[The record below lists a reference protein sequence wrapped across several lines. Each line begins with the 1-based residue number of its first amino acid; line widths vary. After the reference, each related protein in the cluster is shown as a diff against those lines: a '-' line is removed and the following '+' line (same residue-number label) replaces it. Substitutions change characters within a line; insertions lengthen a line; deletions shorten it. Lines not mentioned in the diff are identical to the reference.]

1 MRCPRALDPSARAF
15 PSVTLFLFVV
25 SVTAFAATP
34 IEAAIPSAVTARLPA
49 APPAATFNANLL
61 LKGSGSAA
69 EPSIRTDKLGRSFVI
84 APTGVPAGCT
94 AFRVTPDGSASIFLG
109 FPDHTA
115 GGGDCDWAIG
125 PQETASLPGFGTPSD
140 NDLAYSSL
148 TLANITTGKSNDGG
162 TTFGPPN
169 AFSQQIAGDDRMWM
183 AADPKLNN
191 LGFDDVYMTYH
202 DISIVDI
209 QLGVS
214 RDGGQTYVQNVPIIN
229 PADVPQAQWQGS
241 LNSPPGPA
249 GNGLGN
255 IVARRSAGG
264 SLTLYSI
271 FVTPDSPQDNIN
283 QGLAAT
289 GNFNRV
295 YEAVG
300 TVTDVPAPGAA
311 IISWR
316 NYEVYHG
323 PIGSRYNRIFPI
335 TVVDGGGRVYAIWTD
350 GKHIMYK
357 ADATGTGG
365 NPTTPPGQIVNP
377 PGGNTAIMP
386 WAAAGAPRL

>member
-1 MRCPRALDPSARAF
+1 MPRSAHRAPALSSVVVVLFIASLSTSLGASSAAAAISLPDGTR
-15 PSVTLFLFVV
+15 L
-25 SVTAFAATP
+25 VTAL
-34 IEAAIPSAVTARLPA
+34 PS
-49 APPAATFNANLL
+49 AATFNTNLL
-61 LKGSGSAA
+61 LAGSSSAG
-69 EPSIRTDKLGRSFVI
+69 EPSIRTDRFGRSFVI
-84 APTGVPAGCT
+84 APIGVPAGCK
-94 AFRVTPDGSASIFLG
+94 AFRVTHDGSASTFLG

-125 PQETASLPGFGTPSD
+125 PQETTALPGFGTPSD
-140 NDLAYSSL
+140 DGLAYSSL

-169 AFSQQIAGDDRMWM
+169 AYSQQVAGDDRMWM
-183 AADPKLNN
+183 AADPKLNS

-214 RDGGQTYVQNVPIIN
+214 RDGGQTYVQNGPIIN

-241 LNSPPGPA
+241 VNSPGPA

-255 IVARRSAGG
+255 IVARRGPSGA
-264 SLTLYSI
+264 LTLYSI
-271 FVTPDSPQDNIN
+271 FVTPDSPQDNVN

-300 TVTDVPAPGAA
+300 TVT
-311 IISWR
+311 
-316 NYEVYHG
+316 
-323 PIGSRYNRIFPI
+323 
-335 TVVDGGGRVYAIWTD
+335 
-350 GKHIMYK
+350 
-357 ADATGTGG
+357 
-365 NPTTPPGQIVNP
+365 
-377 PGGNTAIMP
+377 
-386 WAAAGAPRL
+386 